1 MEEEVMEYGVDLAG
15 AAEPDLPAAE
25 PVVPDPASA
34 AVTEEPAA
42 VQVIS
47 VEELLERLTA
57 EAPEE
62 EPTEEESEEATPD
75 DAEPSQA
82 DQAFQLLSEIRED
95 VSSRPFLTT
104 PFSEYTVTEGLLL
117 LLALGVFARWLVKL
131 LKEGF
136 SWLLS

>member
-1 MEEEVMEYGVDLAG
+1 M
-15 AAEPDLPAAE
+15 
-25 PVVPDPASA
+25 
-34 AVTEEPAA
+34 
-42 VQVIS
+42 QVIS